1 MSFGVAPVSEKR
13 HRNTDVRNNGG
24 VVHPTISSFKA
35 GELRVRR
42 IRAGLTQLAAAEQ
55 LGVSA
60 WTVRQWEAGNHTPR
74 AERLPE
80 LARVLG
86 CEPSDLVEAPT
97 NLADYRTLAGLTQS
111 DLAAQLGV
119 SRMTVAQWESGL
131 MPIAPRHHER
141 LAAALGI
148 TVETLPSTG

>member
-1 MSFGVAPVSEKR
+1 MSFGVASLSEKR
-13 HRNTDVRNNGG
+13 CRKTKVRNNGS
-24 VVHPTISSFKA
+24 VAHPTISSFNA
-35 GELRVRR
+35 DELRRRR
-42 IRAGLTQLAAAEQ
+42 IRAGLTQLAAADE

-97 NLADYRTLAGLTQS
+97 TLADYRTLAGLTQA
-111 DLAAQLGV
+111 DLATQLGV
-119 SRMTVAQWESGL
+119 SRMAVAQWESGL
-131 MPIAPRHHER
+131 MPIAARHHER

-148 TVETLPSTG
+148 PVETLPSGG

>member
-1 MSFGVAPVSEKR
+1 MPSGVASLPEKR
-13 HRNTDVRNNGG
+13 RRKTSVRNNGS
-24 VVHPTISSFKA
+24 VAHPTISSFNA
-35 GELRVRR
+35 DELRRRR

-60 WTVRQWEAGNHTPR
+60 WTVQQWEAGNHTPR

-86 CEPSDLVEAPT
+86 CEPSDLVEAPSK
-97 NLADYRTLAGLTQS
+97 LADYRTLAGLTQAA
-111 DLAAQLGV
+111 LATQLGV

-131 MPIAPRHHER
+131 MPIAVRHHER

-148 TVETLPSTG
+148 PVDTLPSGG